1 MLVKFL
7 DVVHITN
14 TLYKAGD
21 IGEFPEMTAGEL
33 IDKGLAEAADDSE
46 STESADDKKQ
56 NGRQSPKSTTPAQGA
71 K

>member
-21 IGEFPEMTAGEL
+21 IGEFSDMTAGEL
-33 IDKGLAEAADDSE
+33 INKGLAEAADDSE
-46 STESADDKKQ
+46 STESADEKTQ
-56 NGRQSPKSTTPAQGA
+56 NSRQTPKSTTPTQGV